1 MPDSTFPGGQETLGQ
16 PMYPW
21 LMRWN
26 GPHAAPTTGYENQA
40 LSSMSNFAGNGFGL
54 NGAQNYLQGVMGG
67 QWLNPNNQY
76 FDQIQSSGQNL
87 LKGQQYDALKELQSR
102 AAAGGNALGGALMS
116 SEGRY
121 LNDSNN
127 SFNNMMATLRANQY
141 ARERGY
147 MQEAPNQL
155 NQLSQTGMQGL
166 GQLMNMGAV
175 PRQIEDQEIQGQYND
190 WLRQINSLREQNRYP
205 DRMAQEFLSSNRYAS
220 GLNQPQYGNS
230 TADQLIPL
238 LAMLLGAG
246 GKDGLGAQ
254 LGTAGGNALSNLL
267 NGGNK
272 NNQNTGG
279 PDANGFYPTNT
290 SMQDYVSGNQYDQ
303 PLGPQQPND
312 YSFLDQYFPQYA
324 DPGYNQYDPYGG
336 QSYFDPNTFDFSGY

>member
-1 MPDSTFPGGQETLGQ
+1 MPDTTFPGGNETLGQ

-26 GPHAAPTTGYENQA
+26 SPHAAPTSGYENQA
-40 LSSMSNFAGNGFGL
+40 LGDMSNFASQGFGL
-54 NGAQNYLQGVMGG
+54 GGSRDYLQGVMGG

-76 FDQIQSSGQNL
+76 FDQIQSSGKNL

-127 SFNNMMATLRANQY
+127 SFDNMMGQLRAAQY

-147 MQEAPNQL
+147 MQEAPNQM
-155 NQLSQTGMQGL
+155 NQLVGTQMQGL

-175 PRQIEDQEIQGQYND
+175 PREVQNQEIQGQYND
-190 WLRQINSLREQNRYP
+190 WLRQINALREQNRYP

-220 GLNQPQYGNS
+220 GMNQPQYGNS

-238 LAMLLGAG
+238 LAMLLGG
-246 GKDGLGAQ
+246 GGQGGTGASVGSA
-254 LGTAGGNALSNLL
+254 LGNALNNLL
-267 NGGNK
+267 GGNK
-272 NNQNTGG
+272 ANQPNGG
-279 PDANGFYPTNT
+279 PDSNGFYPTNT
-290 SMQDYVSGNQYDQ
+290 SYQDYVSGNQYDQ
-303 PLGPQQPND
+303 PIGPSQPND
-312 YSFLDQYFPQYA
+312 YSFLDQYYPSFDQY
-324 DPGYNQYDPYGG
+324 QSYDPYGG
-336 QSYFDPNTFDFSGY
+336 QSYFDPNTFNFEGY